1 MTDSLATIYGIGVGP
16 GDPLLLTLRGAAV
29 LREVGA
35 VLAPRSAED
44 RDSLALAIARPHLP
58 ADCAVLEAVF
68 PMTEQRAVLEQA
80 WEDAA
85 RELIAVAA
93 AGRPAAFLTLGDAM
107 LYSTWSY
114 LLAAVLR
121 LRPDATVVTV
131 PGITAMSAC
140 AAAVGQPLAEGRA
153 PLLIWPDEPPASLD
167 ALTALAPNIVFMK
180 AARHLDALADAVET
194 LGADAVAVRRCS
206 LPDQAVT
213 RDLRAWEAGRSYF
226 TTVLVHVDPT
236 PPTPSPAGR
245 GGEKESK

>member
-1 MTDSLATIYGIGVGP
+1 MQNTVLATIYGIGVGP
-16 GDPLLLTLRGAAV
+16 GDPQLLTLRAAAV

-58 ADCAVLEAVF
+58 VDCAVLEAVF
-68 PMTEQRAVLEQA
+68 PMTEDRATLEQA

-85 RELIAVAA
+85 RQLIAVAEG
-93 AGRPAAFLTLGDAM
+93 GRPAAFLTLGDAM

-114 LLAAVLR
+114 LMAAVRR
-121 LRPDATVVTV
+121 LRPDATIDTV

-153 PLLIWPDEPPASLD
+153 PLLVWPDEPPAHLD
-167 ALTALAPNIVFMK
+167 PLTALAPNIVFMK
-180 AARHLDALADAVET
+180 AARHLDALADAVDA

-213 RDLRAWEAGRSYF
+213 RDLRAWESGRSYF
-226 TTVLVHVDPT
+226 TTVLMHAN
-236 PPTPSPAGR
+236 PTPSPSPTGR
-245 GGEKESK
+245 GGEKEQS